1 MKRPLALMA
10 LTLFITT
17 ACTER
22 RGGPSQQLIETY
34 TAVVLA
40 REQGP
45 DTTAAQANVRA
56 VMKKNGY
63 TPESLE
69 AELRTMSRDPDS
81 FRALYDSINIRLQTA
96 RQRASDARH

>member
-1 MKRPLALMA
+1 MKRPLAAMA
-10 LTLFITT
+10 LTLLITT
-17 ACTER
+17 ACTEQH
-22 RGGPSQQLIETY
+22 GPSQQLIETY
-34 TAVVLA
+34 TTVVLA

-69 AELRTMSRDPDS
+69 AELRTMSRSPDT
-81 FRALYDSINIRLQTA
+81 FRALYDSINIRLQAA
-96 RQRASDARH
+96 RQRATDARH

>member
-1 MKRPLALMA
+1 MKRPLAAMT
-10 LTLFITT
+10 LTLLITT
-17 ACTER
+17 ACTEQH
-22 RGGPSQQLIETY
+22 GPSQQLIETY

-69 AELRTMSRDPDS
+69 AELRTMSRNPDT
-81 FRALYDSINIRLQTA
+81 FRALYDSINIRLQAA
-96 RQRASDARH
+96 RQRATDARH